1 MKDILITTIFGTIS
15 LTISE
20 PDTDGKRSGVIDWSE
35 LSNKEGNFSYA
46 QDDSI
51 DAIESLILAH
61 ACAGVDVES
70 DAYIEGINTALET
83 IDNHS

>member
-1 MKDILITTIFGTIS
+1 MKDIIITTTFGMIS
-15 LTISE
+15 LSISE
-20 PDTDGKRSGVIDWSE
+20 PDAEGKRSGVIDWSE

-70 DAYIEGINTALET
+70 DSYIEGINTALEV
-83 IDNHS
+83 IANHS